1 MSAPDSSIL
10 IVGSG
15 AMACLFAAYLAAAGQ
30 SVTML
35 GSWQEALQSLK
46 RHGVRLVLPDGTEQ
60 AYPVQATANPDDCRH
75 AHHALVLVKA
85 WQTNRA
91 AEQLSRCLPSDGMA
105 LTLQNGVGNYE
116 TLRQALGAERVA
128 LGVTTTGAT
137 LLGPGWVRPA
147 GRGPVTL
154 GVHPRL
160 ELLAERLRQAG
171 FEVKQATDLDSLLW
185 GKLVINVSINPLA
198 ALLEVPNGELLN
210 RQPARQ
216 LMADAA
222 QETAA
227 VASALNIC
235 LPYDDPVAAVEAVV
249 RNTASNRNSMLQD
262 VLRGAPTEIDALC
275 GAVVRAGALVGVPT
289 PINRVLWQLI
299 RARLPGGG
307 NL

>member
-1 MSAPDSSIL
+1 MPDPDSSIL

-15 AMACLFAAYLAAAGQ
+15 ALACLFAAYLAASGQ

-35 GSWQEALQSLK
+35 GSWQEALQSLN

-60 AYPVQATANPDDCRH
+60 AYPVLATDNPDDCSH
-75 AHHALVLVKA
+75 ARHALVLVKA
-85 WQTNRA
+85 WQTSRA
-91 AEQLSRCLPSDGMA
+91 AEQLSRCLPSDGLA
-105 LTLQNGVGNYE
+105 LTLQNGMGNYE
-116 TLRQALGAERVA
+116 TLRQTLGAERVA
-128 LGVTTTGAT
+128 PGVTTTGAT
-137 LLGPGWVRPA
+137 LLGPGRVKPA
-147 GRGPVTL
+147 GHGPVTL

-160 ELLAERLRQAG
+160 ELLAKRLRQAG
-171 FEVKQATDLDSLLW
+171 FDVKQVADLDSLLW

-210 RQPARQ
+210 RQTARQ
-216 LMADAA
+216 LMAEAA

-227 VASALNIC
+227 VASALNIR

-262 VLRGAPTEIDALC
+262 ILRGAPTEIDALC
-275 GAVVRAGALVGVPT
+275 GAVVRAGAQVGVPT

-299 RARLPGGG
+299 RARLAHGD
-307 NL
+307 NR